1 MSELI
6 NLGDLIVRD
15 QDLTKLALIDLGG
28 ESGPRE
34 YTYTQL
40 DELAN
45 SIARGLVRAGYQVG
59 DRIAI
64 LSANRAENLAA
75 YYGIM
80 RAGMVAVPINFKF
93 PKAMIEFI
101 IVDSDAKMVFC
112 DIVRKSELPIGMAH
126 ISFNSSGKQGFEEFI
141 DVGSFSAVNP
151 ERNQIAMF
159 LYTSGS
165 SGKPKGVM
173 LSHESHIWVAKTRIG
188 NRDWSRH
195 RFLIA
200 APLYH
205 MNALALAKMA
215 CLAHATIV
223 LLPEFNTQ
231 TYVAAVKKYQVT
243 WLTAVPPMIA
253 MMLHDAAAMAEADFS
268 SIEILRMGS
277 APVSAS
283 LLQSISKVMPH
294 VQIMNAYGTT
304 EGGPVVFA
312 PHPAGLSLPH
322 LSVGVASPDVEI
334 RLNDQGNINTDSGI
348 LELRSPGLLR
358 GYHKSQSRTPPLKNP
373 FTEDGFYITG
383 DVFRRDQEGFYYFIG
398 RSDDMFVCGGENIY
412 PGQIE
417 KLLEAH
423 PDVEQAAVVGI
434 DDEIK
439 GQKPVAFVIK
449 KLGSM
454 ISEQDLKAYT
464 LSNAPAYQHPRYIWF
479 VDALPLAT
487 TNKIDKT
494 KLIESAL
501 KNILK
506 N

>member
-1 MSELI
+1 MELT
-6 NLGDLIVRD
+6 NLGDLIVRN
-15 QDLTKLALIDLGG
+15 QDLHKLALIDLGG
-28 ESGPRE
+28 ECGPRE
-34 YTYTQL
+34 YTYAQL
-40 DELAN
+40 DELIN
-45 SIARGLVRAGYQVG
+45 SVARGLVRAGYQVG

-64 LSANRAENLAA
+64 LAANRAENLAV

-80 RAGMVAVPINFKF
+80 RAGMVAVPINYKF
-93 PKAMIEFI
+93 PKSMIEFI
-101 IVDSDAKMVFC
+101 VADSDAKIVFC
-112 DIVRKSELPIGMAH
+112 DNARKSELPIGLPH
-126 ISFNSSGKQGFEEFI
+126 ISFDTLGEYGFEEFI
-141 DVGSFSAVNP
+141 DKGLFATIHP
-151 ERNQIAMF
+151 IKNQIAMF

-188 NRDWSRH
+188 DKDLSRH

-215 CLAHATIV
+215 CLAHSTII
-223 LLPEFNTQ
+223 LLPEFNTK
-231 TYVAAVKKYQVT
+231 TYISAVKKYQVT

-253 MMLHDAAAMAEADFS
+253 MMLHDQAAMSESDFS
-268 SIEILRMGS
+268 SVEILRMGS

-283 LLQSISKVMPH
+283 LMLAIAKAMPH

-312 PHPAGLSLPH
+312 PHAAGIPLPN
-322 LSVGVASPDVEI
+322 LSVGVANPAVEV
-334 RLNDQGNINTDSGI
+334 RLNNQGNIHADSGI
-348 LELRSPGLLR
+348 LEMRSPGLLS
-358 GYHKSQSRTPPLKNP
+358 GYHKAQSRTPPLKNP
-373 FTEDGFYITG
+373 FSEDGFYITG

-412 PGQIE
+412 PSQIE
-417 KLLEAH
+417 KLLESH

-434 DDEIK
+434 DDDIK
-439 GQKPVAFVIK
+439 GQKPVAFVVK
-449 KLGSM
+449 K
-454 ISEQDLKAYT
+454 ISSLVTDQDLKIYT
-464 LSNAPAYQHPRYIWF
+464 LSNAPAYQHPRHIWF

-487 TNKIDKT
+487 TNKIDKV
-494 KLIESAL
+494 KLLEFAL
-501 KNILK
+501 KNISK